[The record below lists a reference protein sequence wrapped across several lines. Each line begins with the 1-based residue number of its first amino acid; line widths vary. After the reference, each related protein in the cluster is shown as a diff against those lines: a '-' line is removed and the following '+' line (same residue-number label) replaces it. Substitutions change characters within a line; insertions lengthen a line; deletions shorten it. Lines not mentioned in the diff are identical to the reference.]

1 MPKIDFTTSGGG
13 KIDTEQAGMLN
24 PIELVEGIAE
34 SAPGQHAATALERAI
49 DAVTSADNI
58 GEGILGGAS
67 ELYAGGLNLT
77 SDLAQALGMN
87 MENVPEYTGES
98 ATAFWRGLAGDEA
111 ARQTPVTT
119 RKGEET
125 TLGEVKGYEQMAEDV
140 KTGVEGLGK
149 AAQLGALTEIWSN
162 VASSA
167 SKPITSTANTL
178 EQLMSIDNRRSI

>member
-1 MPKIDFTTSGGG
+1 
-13 KIDTEQAGMLN
+13 MLN

-49 DAVTSADNI
+49 NAVTSADNI

-111 ARQTPVTT
+111 AKQTPVTT
-119 RKGEET
+119 RKGEKT
-125 TLGEVKGYEQMAEDV
+125 TLGEVKGYEQMGEIAEDV
-140 KTGVEGLGK
+140 KTGAEGLGK

-162 VASSA
+162 VAGSA

-178 EQLMSIDNRRSI
+178 EQLMNIDNRRSI